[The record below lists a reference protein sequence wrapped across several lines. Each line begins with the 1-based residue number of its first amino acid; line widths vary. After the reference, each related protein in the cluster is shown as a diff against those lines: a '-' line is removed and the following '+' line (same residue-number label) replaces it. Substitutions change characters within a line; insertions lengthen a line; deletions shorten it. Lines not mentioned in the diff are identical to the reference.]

1 MYPYRVFNKTN
12 LSTKKKK
19 TMIYCYKRK
28 LKSVSQLIKVSHRYT
43 HKYLVLIITRQKS
56 GESVEKLSSIIYSK
70 DVYTVSIIVR
80 AFIVVRFQLLWTCPF
95 GIPQLAS
102 CGSRV

>member
-1 MYPYRVFNKTN
+1 M
-12 LSTKKKK
+12 
-19 TMIYCYKRK
+19 
-28 LKSVSQLIKVSHRYT
+28 
-43 HKYLVLIITRQKS
+43 LIITRQKS

-95 GIPQLAS
+95 GIPQVGILRIE
-102 CGSRV
+102 GLGLGTGT